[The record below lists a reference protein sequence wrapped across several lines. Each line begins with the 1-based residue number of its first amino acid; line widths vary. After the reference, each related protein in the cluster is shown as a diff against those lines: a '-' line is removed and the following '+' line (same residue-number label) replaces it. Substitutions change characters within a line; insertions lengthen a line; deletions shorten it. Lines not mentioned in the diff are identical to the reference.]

1 MKIFIAFFLLFCFN
15 KSLFC
20 QTDLTGKY
28 AFRKK
33 VVFYAT
39 NENKPNKNEIN
50 QGANGAL
57 ILYKIDT
64 NQYKF
69 WLNVS
74 RGWPSFNYG
83 ELDGMINVKNNKA
96 LFVNKIAF
104 EQENCGIQFNFL
116 KNMIEVKEI
125 DTAHN
130 CGFGAFVYADGKYKK
145 QTVGKIKNTDLK
157 RLYSFSNYYLVTANT
172 IALFASADS
181 STLKK
186 EYFIKGDKILGISN
200 YNNFIYTEYI
210 TPSGKF
216 VYGWLPQSQLSK
228 IKNK

>member
-1 MKIFIAFFLLFCFN
+1 MKIFLAFIMLLVF
-15 KSLFC
+15 KQQLFC
-20 QTDLTGKY
+20 QIDFTGKY
-28 AFRKK
+28 SFNKK
-33 VVFYAT
+33 VNFYAT
-39 NENKPNKNEIN
+39 DENQPNKSELN
-50 QGANGAL
+50 QGANGIL

-83 ELDGMINVKNNKA
+83 ELDGLLNVQINKA
-96 LFVNKIAF
+96 LFFNKIAF
-104 EQENCGIQFNFL
+104 GEKSCGVQFIFL
-116 KNMIEVKEI
+116 KNTIDVKEV
-125 DTAHN
+125 DTARN

-157 RLYSFSNYYLVTANT
+157 RLYSFSNYYLVTAYK

-181 STLKK
+181 SIVKK
-186 EYFIKGDKILGISN
+186 EYFIKGDKILGISI

-216 VYGWLPQSQLSK
+216 VYGWIPQSQLNE